1 MRKTYRCMKIT
12 HLYNRKLFPR
22 CSLNVIF
29 CCIWNQK
36 NQNKQ
41 KYLEKIRKVFENLL
55 TNRERSAILCT
66 EKPKNEI
73 KIWLFFTWFY
83 SLKLFISVGLRLW
96 SNRPM
101 LSQRLNVLNTAA
113 FSGMHTSSYRM
124 LKRRACG
131 ERYISERTSAVR

>member
-1 MRKTYRCMKIT
+1 MVLFYVQKT
-12 HLYNRKLFPR
+12 
-22 CSLNVIF
+22 
-29 CCIWNQK
+29 
-36 NQNKQ
+36 
-41 KYLEKIRKVFENLL
+41 E
-55 TNRERSAILCT
+55 
-66 EKPKNEI
+66 NEI

-124 LKRRACG
+124 LKG
-131 ERYISERTSAVR
+131 ERVGKGTSVNGQAL